1 MRRFLSLR
9 YVMTPNV
16 PSEKNK
22 MASTFVVSVIT
33 TGSVYKMQGGRALS
47 EVKGKRKRCGEES
60 ENVFLW
66 ETSSG
71 KAVLQFSYNN

>member
-1 MRRFLSLR
+1 
-9 YVMTPNV
+9 MTSNV

-33 TGSVYKMQGGRALS
+33 AGSVYKMQGGRALS
-47 EVKGKRKRCGEES
+47 EVKAKKKRCGEES
-60 ENVFLW
+60 ENVKPVLLW